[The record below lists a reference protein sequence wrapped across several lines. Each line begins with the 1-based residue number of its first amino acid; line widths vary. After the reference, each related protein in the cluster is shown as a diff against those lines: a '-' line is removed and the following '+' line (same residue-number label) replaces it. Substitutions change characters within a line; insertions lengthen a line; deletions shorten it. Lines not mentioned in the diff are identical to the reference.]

1 MTKKKKKTRDTSF
14 SKNYKVQEQH
24 GLDKINAIWT
34 ENGNYRTAEILGT
47 SPWVIRYIAHKH
59 SWQRPAEKC
68 PAIVAGVLNGNAKA
82 EYYKTLDFSGINLN
96 NKNGDNHDS

>member
-47 SPWVIRYIAHKH
+47 SP
-59 SWQRPAEKC
+59 
-68 PAIVAGVLNGNAKA
+68 
-82 EYYKTLDFSGINLN
+82 
-96 NKNGDNHDS
+96 